1 MYSITL
7 CIYCRKTN
15 EDINVTKQFTVKE
28 ACERILIGDIEHYVS
43 SVPVDYKTSIFLID
57 TSALKARDDVRI
69 HMSGEMKNN
78 RVQRDYVSVKIL
90 NDEIADITVLKKRPA
105 VMRNSSGV
113 RMGTVVSMCQLFS

>member
-1 MYSITL
+1 
-7 CIYCRKTN
+7 
-15 EDINVTKQFTVKE
+15 
-28 ACERILIGDIEHYVS
+28 
-43 SVPVDYKTSIFLID
+43 
-57 TSALKARDDVRI
+57 
-69 HMSGEMKNN
+69 MKNN